1 MNFRCHTHTGEA
13 NLHHLFFRQRPA
25 QERDVIIKIRCDR
38 SSAIHTRKHG
48 CSCRRLSFDFEVFR
62 SIVRFKSESSN
73 FNPSYVEFS
82 PRHDPFCSTDLN
94 SMDKSTHVTF
104 FLMRDSPWKMGFT
117 TCASIFPPH
126 LNPTRDH
133 LPIQDSMFDF
143 NELQRV
149 VASHL
154 LRIWRHANG
163 ESCALGRPRYDAAS
177 NAHELLSKM
186 KSYCA
191 CIAFHPFARLG
202 NPKFHEIFDTN
213 LTLFFQG

>member
-1 MNFRCHTHTGEA
+1 MCI
-13 NLHHLFFRQRPA
+13 
-25 QERDVIIKIRCDR
+25 RDSDYLVRRILLVLLQKKPKIRPPEFVW
-38 SSAIHTRKHG
+38 SSVTDEKRMSI
-48 CSCRRLSFDFEVFR
+48 S

-191 CIAFHPFARLG
+191 CNMHSCVGKWFLVGLR
-202 NPKFHEIFDTN
+202 
-213 LTLFFQG
+213 